1 MIKDTL
7 KYLFSRRV
15 TQGRWVY
22 ILGSITLLLFA
33 LWGWEYGAF
42 MPYLPIAALCI
53 VQCFYP
59 TMIGWGILF
68 CVYLTGAGMYLY
80 IFFRDLFQLIIG
92 SKSATSIL
100 VDLDDSIVF
109 ITLIGLIMV
118 IAFSLYK
125 IRPRKY
131 AT

>member
-1 MIKDTL
+1 MVFEKYKIL
-7 KYLFSRRV
+7 K
-15 TQGRWVY
+15 T
-22 ILGSITLLLFA
+22 
-33 LWGWEYGAF
+33 
-42 MPYLPIAALCI
+42 
-53 VQCFYP
+53 
-59 TMIGWGILF
+59 
-68 CVYLTGAGMYLY
+68 
-80 IFFRDLFQLIIG
+80 
-92 SKSATSIL
+92 ATSIL